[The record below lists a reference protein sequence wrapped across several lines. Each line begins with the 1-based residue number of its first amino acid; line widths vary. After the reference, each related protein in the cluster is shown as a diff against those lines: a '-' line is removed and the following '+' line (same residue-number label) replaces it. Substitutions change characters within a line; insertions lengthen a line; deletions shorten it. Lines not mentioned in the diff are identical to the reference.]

1 MVEKGMLFLSEHFRV
16 FELICS
22 VFMAFVVRFMID
34 RFFVVRRQWYWKA
47 LRQLAVELHTAFY
60 RGILPICRRRYLYLW
75 RGFSWPVKEIC

>member
-47 LRQLAVELHTAFY
+47 LLFCGSWLLSSIPLFIGGSCQSAADDTCICGGDS
-60 RGILPICRRRYLYLW
+60 RGL
-75 RGFSWPVKEIC
+75 